1 MYVGGR
7 PYRRLVEK
15 DGHPLTPAEE
25 KREQQKLDKLIAG
38 RNRESEADRAR
49 QVAEYEKRRA
59 RQREDL
65 KQIPEAFDLSYL
77 GKRPSH
83 PARPM

>member
-1 MYVGGR
+1 MYVGSR

-38 RNRESEADRAR
+38 RNRESEADRAK
-49 QVAEYEKRRA
+49 QLAEYEKRRT

-65 KQIPEAFDLSYL
+65 QQIPEAFDFKLL
-77 GKRPSH
+77 GE
-83 PARPM
+83 